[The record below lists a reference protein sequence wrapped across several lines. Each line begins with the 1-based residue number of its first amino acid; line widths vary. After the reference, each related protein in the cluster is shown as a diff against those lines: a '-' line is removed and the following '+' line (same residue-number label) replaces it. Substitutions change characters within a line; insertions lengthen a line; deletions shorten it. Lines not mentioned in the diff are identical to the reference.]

1 MRVRWAA
8 REGGAAGKCVIAACR
23 FHLVRGRDEFGRTS
37 WTGRRVLQRMEAGA
51 FFSLYG
57 YKLRPGQG
65 PVRLL
70 IAAAGPGE
78 ILAPAGAGF
87 EERGGVRVI
96 KADVPD
102 TEEKTP

>member
-23 FHLVRGRDEFGRTS
+23 FHLVRGRDELGRTA
-37 WTGRRVLQRMEAGA
+37 WTGRHALERMEAGE
-51 FFSLYG
+51 FLRRYG

-70 IAAAGPGE
+70 IAAAAPGDPSPAGPGF
-78 ILAPAGAGF
+78 AS
-87 EERGGVRVI
+87 RGGVRAM
-96 KADVPD
+96 KADAPRE
-102 TEEKTP
+102 EEKP